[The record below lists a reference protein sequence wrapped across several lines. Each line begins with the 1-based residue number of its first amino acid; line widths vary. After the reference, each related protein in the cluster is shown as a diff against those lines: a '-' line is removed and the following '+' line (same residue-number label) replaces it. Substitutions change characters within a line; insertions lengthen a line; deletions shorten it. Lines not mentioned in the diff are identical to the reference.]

1 MDMNNLLI
9 FLGVGA
15 VSGWLAGLMVRGG
28 GFGLLGD
35 IVIGILG
42 AVVGGYVFGL
52 AGISAGSGLTGSI
65 VSATVGAVVLL
76 FLIRLVNRG

>member
-1 MDMNNLLI
+1 MNNLLI

>member
-28 GFGLLGD
+28 SFGLLGN

-42 AVVGGYVFGL
+42 AVVGGYLFGL
-52 AGISAGSGLTGSI
+52 AGISAGGGLAGSI
-65 VSATVGAVVLL
+65 VSATVGAMVLL
-76 FLIRLVNRG
+76 SLIRLVNRG